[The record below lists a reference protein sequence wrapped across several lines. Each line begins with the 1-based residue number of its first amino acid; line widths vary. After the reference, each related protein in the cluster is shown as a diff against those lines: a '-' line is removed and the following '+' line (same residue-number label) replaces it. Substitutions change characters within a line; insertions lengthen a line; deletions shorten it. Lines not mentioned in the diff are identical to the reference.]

1 MRNDGD
7 ENCWLD
13 EAGSLKPCPDT
24 CGLGVVWYDADEQ
37 DAQDDGEHEDD
48 EPDYC
53 ARCRYAGRCA
63 GFCAVPPE
71 LF

>member
-1 MRNDGD
+1 MSIWRYNPAEDD
-7 ENCWLD
+7 YE
-13 EAGSLKPCPDT
+13 EIPP
-24 CGLGVVWYDADEQ
+24 DEQ
-37 DAQDDGEHEDD
+37 DDDEPEEPEPD

-53 ARCRYAGRCA
+53 ARCRYASRCA

>member
-1 MRNDGD
+1 MRSDD
-7 ENCWLD
+7 ENCWID
-13 EAGSLKPCPDT
+13 EACSLPPCPVT
-24 CGLGVVWYDADEQ
+24 GGQGVVWILEPDDGE
-37 DAQDDGEHEDD
+37 QDDGEHEGD

-63 GFCAVPPE
+63 GYCAVPPE

>member
-1 MRNDGD
+1 MRSDDGK
-7 ENCWLD
+7 CWLD
-13 EAGSLKPCPDT
+13 EAGSLDVDDLPEH
-24 CGLGVVWYDADEQ
+24 DEQ
-37 DAQDDGEHEDD
+37 

-63 GFCAVPPE
+63 GFCSVPPE

>member
-1 MRNDGD
+1 MRNDD
-7 ENCWLD
+7 DAASLD
-13 EAGSLKPCPDT
+13 VD
-24 CGLGVVWYDADEQ
+24 GLPE
-37 DAQDDGEHEDD
+37 QDDGEQ

-63 GFCAVPPE
+63 GYCAVPPE